1 MTLLIFRDI
10 KGSNLMLMS
19 DGTIKLIDF
28 GCAKKMAMVNLKQ
41 FLISLNEMTCFLM
54 VLEFVDD

>member
-1 MTLLIFRDI
+1 MLHIVELSRLLKKRSILQCCFRDI

-28 GCAKKMAMVNLKQ
+28 GCAKKMAMVRY
-41 FLISLNEMTCFLM
+41 
-54 VLEFVDD
+54 V